1 MAVAY
6 GQMGTHT
13 RQEYIALAFDPE
25 RDKTGFAFVNTE
37 GSLLASG
44 IFTADEAYKLSS
56 VRQVH

>member
-1 MAVAY
+1 
-6 GQMGTHT
+6 MGTHT
-13 RQEYIALAFDPE
+13 RQEYIALAFDPG
-25 RDKTGFAFVNTE
+25 RDKTGFAFMNTE